1 MADYTTAARPY
12 ARAVY
17 TLAKESNTVDSW
29 GEILSLMAAVASD
42 TAMQEVL
49 DNPQLSKAKKGELMI
64 QVLGDK
70 ANQQQQNLVK
80 LMAENGRL
88 RAVNSSVEEK
98 PPCTIAR
105 SQAA

>member
-17 TLAKESNTVDSW
+17 TLAKDSNSVDSW
-29 GEILSLMAAVASD
+29 GETLNLMAAVASD
-42 TAMQEVL
+42 AAMQEVL
-49 DNPQLSKAKKGELMI
+49 DNPQLSKEMKGELMI

-70 ANQQQQNLVK
+70 ANQQQQNLIK

-88 RAVNSSVEEK
+88 KAVQEV
-98 PPCTIAR
+98 AD
-105 SQAA
+105 QF